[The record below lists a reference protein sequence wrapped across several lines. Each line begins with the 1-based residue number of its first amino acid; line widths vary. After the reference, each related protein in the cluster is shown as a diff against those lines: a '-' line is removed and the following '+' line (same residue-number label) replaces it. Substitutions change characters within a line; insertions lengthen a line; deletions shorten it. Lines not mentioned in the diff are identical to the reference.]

1 MITNFHNPSDKRIYT
16 ERWTVMRGKK
26 LFRVMDERSTEGT
39 EELLSVSHITGITPR
54 TQKNVTMFKSESLVG
69 YKICEKGDIAAN
81 TMWTW
86 QGAIGVSEH
95 SGVVSPAYIV
105 YRQKDNYY
113 HPRYLDMMLREKYL
127 VDVYRSISTGIRPS
141 RLRLY
146 PDPFLGI
153 YFPVPP
159 MDEQIKMVN
168 YLDWKLSKINK
179 VISSKRKEIS
189 LLLEQRQS

>member
-16 ERWTVMRGKK
+16 ERWPVMRGKK

-105 YRQKDNYY
+105 YRQRDNYY
-113 HPRYLDMMLREKYL
+113 HPRCLDMML
-127 VDVYRSISTGIRPS
+127 
-141 RLRLY
+141 
-146 PDPFLGI
+146 
-153 YFPVPP
+153 
-159 MDEQIKMVN
+159 
-168 YLDWKLSKINK
+168 
-179 VISSKRKEIS
+179 
-189 LLLEQRQS
+189 